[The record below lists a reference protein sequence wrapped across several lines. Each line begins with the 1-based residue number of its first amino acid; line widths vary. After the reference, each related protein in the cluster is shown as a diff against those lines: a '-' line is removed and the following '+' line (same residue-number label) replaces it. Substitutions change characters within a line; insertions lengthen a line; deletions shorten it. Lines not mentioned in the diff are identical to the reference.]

1 MFDDLT
7 SMSEKM
13 SGDSKRFVDL
23 LLTNLKSG
31 RRFPNG
37 YKTTPPYNVLT
48 LLDPR
53 YSDLYFN
60 LDEYKQAVTELERS
74 EVYDKELPCV
84 EGEDPVA
91 VGGGTST
98 PHVYPQ
104 QGDGPGQAV
113 NLPGD
118 CDSFSKRRNM
128 LLAAKNVSQPAALS
142 TNLSL
147 KEKLSRELSKYLLLR
162 GALDMS
168 DNPCSWWRENHKLFP
183 LLAMFWRAH
192 CAFPATSTSSERAFS
207 MDGLILDP
215 KRYFIPCCFVPLIC
229 ILFRMR
235 LTADRTGNMTVCRDY
250 WMSRTATDS
259 YRICD
264 KCPNPPSTSACYK
277 ISCSKHN

>member
-1 MFDDLT
+1 
-7 SMSEKM
+7 
-13 SGDSKRFVDL
+13 
-23 LLTNLKSG
+23 
-31 RRFPNG
+31 
-37 YKTTPPYNVLT
+37 
-48 LLDPR
+48 
-53 YSDLYFN
+53 
-60 LDEYKQAVTELERS
+60 
-74 EVYDKELPCV
+74 
-84 EGEDPVA
+84 
-91 VGGGTST
+91 
-98 PHVYPQ
+98 
-104 QGDGPGQAV
+104 
-113 NLPGD
+113 
-118 CDSFSKRRNM
+118 M

-168 DNPCSWWRENHKLFP
+168 DNPCGWWRENHKLFP

-192 CAFPATSTSSERAFS
+192 CAFPATFTSSERAFS
-207 MDGLILDP
+207 MNGLILDP